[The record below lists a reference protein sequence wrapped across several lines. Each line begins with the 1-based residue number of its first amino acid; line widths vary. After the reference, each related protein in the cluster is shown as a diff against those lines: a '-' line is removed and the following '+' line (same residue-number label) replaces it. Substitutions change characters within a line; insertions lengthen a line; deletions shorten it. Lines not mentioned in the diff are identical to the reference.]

1 MIVEVRKET
10 GADRI
15 AIIVNQALKI
25 ENRKPVS
32 DTTCYNVLARNGLVE
47 AEKRIQT
54 LK

>member
-1 MIVEVRKET
+1 MIVEVIKET

-32 DTTCYNVLARNGLVE
+32 DTTCYNVLTRNGLV
-47 AEKRIQT
+47 
-54 LK
+54 